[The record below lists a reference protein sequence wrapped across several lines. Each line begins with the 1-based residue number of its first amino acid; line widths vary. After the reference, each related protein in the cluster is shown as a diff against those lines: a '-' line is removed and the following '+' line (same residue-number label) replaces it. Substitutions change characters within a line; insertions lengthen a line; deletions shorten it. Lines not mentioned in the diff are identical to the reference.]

1 MERARERNKER
12 HMDEETL
19 IEKEEENKQREMKEQ
34 CQRERKTKS
43 ESMRV
48 RKTSLEIEKL
58 SSPGVCDCWV
68 DWQTDRYLR
77 RRESHLK
84 IAFSYKVLPM

>member
-34 CQRERKTKS
+34 C
-43 ESMRV
+43 
-48 RKTSLEIEKL
+48 
-58 SSPGVCDCWV
+58 
-68 DWQTDRYLR
+68 
-77 RRESHLK
+77 
-84 IAFSYKVLPM
+84 